1 VSKKELNYVKRKMR
15 KNYNSIK
22 KYPFILESLVINNE
36 LFGSEESYKKKLEL
50 IEKFSSE
57 DIKRVCD
64 TYFNDYLVGVT
75 YPKEV

>member
-36 LFGSEESYKKKLEL
+36 LFGSEESYKK
-50 IEKFSSE
+50 
-57 DIKRVCD
+57 
-64 TYFNDYLVGVT
+64 N
-75 YPKEV
+75 